1 MTTNSD
7 VTIFNLRIGA
17 DRREKL
23 CATRI
28 MGVSWYGTKGETVSD
43 TDRRDKAKCVIRIPV
58 TATVE
63 AGKQYISEEKYK
75 KLSDEEAERYWTIQ
89 KGAYIVRG
97 QYVVAG
103 QWLFDTF
110 SFRQGIILKET
121 IEELAKLR
129 QHDEDFVTVTEYA
142 DNTIRGRIRLT
153 IDSKNF
159 YTNAGELSD
168 EWTEFEFTSYA
179 TPSYFYTY
187 FYNYV
192 ANTTVYITDVEIL
205 GYMSAYSESQLT
217 ILKDSIESEVKRATA
232 QEGTLSSSIKQNAES
247 ITSKVSKGEMG
258 SYITQYYNNVI
269 IAFNKN
275 SKYVQINPGEI
286 AIYNYGVE
294 NSKKRAVF
302 DQNGS
307 HYWRDGY
314 YVGKIGTNT
323 LNSDNSKKGLN
334 FDLEWPGAYMTWAAQ
349 DYSGASSYTMKWTYV
364 QKNKGWSD
372 YTAGRLH
379 AGCDIDMHN
388 WTLRNVSWPDGSING
403 TLRFVQ
409 IISMNSDGTAGQWS
423 SNCLMQFKNGI
434 LIKGT
439 WYG

>member
-1 MTTNSD
+1 
-7 VTIFNLRIGA
+7 
-17 DRREKL
+17 
-23 CATRI
+23 
-28 MGVSWYGTKGETVSD
+28 
-43 TDRRDKAKCVIRIPV
+43 
-58 TATVE
+58 
-63 AGKQYISEEKYK
+63 
-75 KLSDEEAERYWTIQ
+75 
-89 KGAYIVRG
+89 
-97 QYVVAG
+97 
-103 QWLFDTF
+103 
-110 SFRQGIILKET
+110 
-121 IEELAKLR
+121 
-129 QHDEDFVTVTEYA
+129 
-142 DNTIRGRIRLT
+142 
-153 IDSKNF
+153 
-159 YTNAGELSD
+159 
-168 EWTEFEFTSYA
+168 
-179 TPSYFYTY
+179 
-187 FYNYV
+187 
-192 ANTTVYITDVEIL
+192 
-205 GYMSAYSESQLT
+205 
-217 ILKDSIESEVKRATA
+217 
-232 QEGTLSSSIKQNAES
+232 
-247 ITSKVSKGEMG
+247 MG

-314 YVGKIGTNT
+314 YVGKIGTNM

-364 QKNKGWSD
+364 HKNKGWSD

-439 WYG
+439 WYD

>member
-1 MTTNSD
+1 MKEKTVGVYCPSYRRSDCIMTQNILND
-7 VTIFNLRIGA
+7 VTYVVRTSEEEAYRNAGVRKLISAPDEEINTMSKVRQWILDNSPEDIIIQVDDDIKQILYRTDIVMEIKDPDVIDMEFLRIA
-17 DRREKL
+17 QLLSDLKL
-23 CATRI
+23 GYATITVTPRPYLYQEEFKFNS
-28 MGVSWYGTKGETVSD
+28 MGGGIYWYNKECYKAKND
-43 TDRRDKAKCVIRIPV
+43 DKADCKEDVDKILQELMHNR
-58 TATVE
+58 
-63 AGKQYISEEKYK
+63 
-75 KLSDEEAERYWTIQ
+75 
-89 KGAYIVRG
+89 
-97 QYVVAG
+97 
-103 QWLFDTF
+103 
-110 SFRQGIILKET
+110 IILMPKY
-121 IEELAKLR
+121 LAM
-129 QHDEDFVTVTEYA
+129 
-142 DNTIRGRIRLT
+142 
-153 IDSKNF
+153 
-159 YTNAGELSD
+159 
-168 EWTEFEFTSYA
+168 
-179 TPSYFYTY
+179 
-187 FYNYV
+187 YV
-192 ANTTVYITDVEIL
+192 
-205 GYMSAYSESQLT
+205 
-217 ILKDSIESEVKRATA
+217 
-232 QEGTLSSSIKQNAES
+232 
-247 ITSKVSKGEMG
+247 KGDMG

-286 AIYNYGVE
+286 AIYNNGVS

-302 DQNGS
+302 DQIGS

-314 YVGKIGTNT
+314 YVGKIGTNM

-334 FDLEWPGAYMTWAAQ
+334 FDLEWPGAYMAWAAQ